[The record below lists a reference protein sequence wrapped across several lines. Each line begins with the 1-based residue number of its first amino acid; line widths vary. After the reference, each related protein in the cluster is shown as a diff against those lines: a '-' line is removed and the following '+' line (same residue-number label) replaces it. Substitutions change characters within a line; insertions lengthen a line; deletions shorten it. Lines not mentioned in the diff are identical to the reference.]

1 MWLFCYYD
9 KLFPDY
15 SKALIYF
22 DKLIDTNVEDDLLTK
37 AKEYRAEV
45 RANLDKY
52 NEQILL
58 ERANQI
64 LTTNEPDSWGIL
76 YYIKCLILFNN
87 PKCERIYYIFAQF
100 FKSKVFT
107 AAERNIKQLITINP
121 NEQKYY
127 DLFFSIISHFVFK
140 GYGKKT
146 FKKNIKK
153 YYKIIMELTNKY
165 PNIKL
170 TVEAY
175 CIFYYYYKLS
185 KDNKSAMEVIDKAI
199 ELNSNDVFMFED
211 RARLKYENGDID
223 GAIKD
228 YEKIINLLDSA
239 VELDPNYTERNLY
252 KGIILQLQQK
262 YKKAIEYY
270 KKAEKNGDIFVSIG
284 YCYSMIQEPLNA
296 VKYYNKAIK
305 YNKYNN
311 FDTWIPYRNKIGELI
326 CLEKYKLA
334 IILANRI
341 EKLYNKELDKGFYGN
356 KGLAY
361 YYLKDYKN
369 AIKYL
374 RKNPECDISQPLIA
388 YITFLEGN
396 IKLALKKLENIIPN
410 TPDAEYS
417 KFFYISLIYYNNKEY
432 DNALKFINKIEEGK
446 SYSYY
451 YLKSMIYKKLN
462 NNVKSEENLNNAK
475 SALNKGETIDD
486 LQRIFE
492 KAHHIKIDK

>member
-1 MWLFCYYD
+1 M
-9 KLFPDY
+9 
-15 SKALIYF
+15 I
-22 DKLIDTNVEDDLLTK
+22 
-37 AKEYRAEV
+37 
-45 RANLDKY
+45 
-52 NEQILL
+52 
-58 ERANQI
+58 
-64 LTTNEPDSWGIL
+64 
-76 YYIKCLILFNN
+76 
-87 PKCERIYYIFAQF
+87 
-100 FKSKVFT
+100 
-107 AAERNIKQLITINP
+107 
-121 NEQKYY
+121 
-127 DLFFSIISHFVFK
+127 
-140 GYGKKT
+140 
-146 FKKNIKK
+146 
-153 YYKIIMELTNKY
+153 
-165 PNIKL
+165 
-170 TVEAY
+170 
-175 CIFYYYYKLS
+175 
-185 KDNKSAMEVIDKAI
+185 
-199 ELNSNDVFMFED
+199 
-211 RARLKYENGDID
+211 
-223 GAIKD
+223 
-228 YEKIINLLDSA
+228 
-239 VELDPNYTERNLY
+239 
-252 KGIILQLQQK
+252 K

-311 FDTWIPYRNKIGELI
+311 FDAWIPYRNKIGELI

-374 RKNPECDISQPLIA
+374 RKNPEWDISQPLIA

-492 KAHHIKIDK
+492 KAHYNLTDKFERGKDAVI